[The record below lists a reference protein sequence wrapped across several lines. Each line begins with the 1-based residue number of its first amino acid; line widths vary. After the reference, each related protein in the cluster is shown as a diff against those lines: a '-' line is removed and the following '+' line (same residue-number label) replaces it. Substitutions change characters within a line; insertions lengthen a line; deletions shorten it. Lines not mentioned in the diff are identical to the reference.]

1 MRYYKTI
8 SGSYISAIGTGAGGG
23 EEITE
28 SEYNTIMS
36 LIHDKPTPL
45 EGYDY
50 RLRADLIWQLGPVT
64 ALENTDPELTAEE
77 ALGIILG
84 GNTE

>member
-8 SGSYISAIGTGAGGG
+8 SGIYIRAIGTGAGGG

-28 SEYNTIMS
+28 SEYNTILSM
-36 LIHDKPTPL
+36 IHDKPIPP

-50 RLRADLIWQLGPVT
+50 HLSADLIWQLYPVT

-77 ALGIILG
+77 ALGVILG